1 MFALETGL
9 PPQPLAL
16 AERLWGEEG
25 AVFLWSADGAG
36 PSFISCWPTEERSA
50 LDPEPELGWPSA
62 DFADERTRAP
72 RWVGILP
79 YEAARARMERP
90 KYRREELR
98 EAPHHNAPRWWRY
111 GAFVCV
117 GQRVSVVGDDPVAV
131 RALYQRLHAQGTA
144 LRPTLSAERLGPA
157 RLWRLPEQEPTALH
171 RARVQRA
178 LELIREGEIY
188 QVNLARRIVLAVEG
202 DTLGVLKHMAA
213 RAPAAFCFASEAAQV
228 VSTSPELCLQT
239 TAQRRALTLP
249 IKGTRPRGADA
260 QEDLDNI
267 EQLARDAKEHAELAM
282 VVDIERNDL
291 GRVANI
297 GSVVV
302 RSPSI
307 VQHRTLFHRQAMV
320 SARIRDEVTR
330 DALLLSMLPSG
341 SVTGAP
347 KVRAMELIAELETE
361 RRGLYTG
368 AFGMLRH
375 DGTLNLA
382 MAIRTLTLN
391 AQRGHYFVGGGIVL
405 GSDAER
411 EVQET
416 EWKAVQ
422 LANA

>member
-1 MFALETGL
+1 MFALETNL
-9 PPQPLAL
+9 PPQPLVL
-16 AERLWGEEG
+16 AQQVWGEPG

-50 LDPEPELGWPSA
+50 LDPEPELSWPSV
-62 DFADERTRAP
+62 DFRDERTRAP
-72 RWVGILP
+72 RWVGLLP
-79 YEAARARMERP
+79 YEAARQRMERP

-98 EAPHHNAPRWWRY
+98 EAPHHAESRWWRY

-117 GQRVSVVGDDPVAV
+117 GQRVSVVGDDPTAV
-131 RALYQRLHAQGTA
+131 RALHQRLHEGRSQ
-144 LRPTLSAERLGPA
+144 PLSGEQSGGPA

-188 QVNLARRIVLAVEG
+188 QVNLARRIALEVEG
-202 DTLGVLKHMAA
+202 DTLGLLRHMAA

-239 TAQRRALTLP
+239 TVQRRALTLP

-260 QEDLDNI
+260 EQDVANVQ
-267 EQLARDAKEHAELAM
+267 QLARDAKEHAELAM

-307 VQHRTLFHRQAMV
+307 VRHRTLFHRQAMV

-330 DALLLSMLPSG
+330 EALLLSMLPSG

-368 AFGMLRH
+368 AFGILRH
-375 DGTLNLA
+375 DGTLNLG

-391 AQRGHYFVGGGIVL
+391 ARRGHYFVGGGIVL

-422 LANA
+422 LASA